1 MPFNLADFSNAY
13 IGGQQINLDLQERQQ
28 DLQLKKQQVE
38 ANRLQMQQQQAA
50 AAQQQQYSQAMQQL
64 FAKAD
69 AADKTTKD
77 AADPENSNPAAKAA
91 ADNAQRFQQLAKLS
105 FSFGRPDEGVKF
117 QQEADKEADRVAK
130 IQSVQDDKAAESLKT
145 VAQSAGAA
153 LASDDLM
160 ATQKDMFET
169 VKQKQGLAA
178 ALQIPTDKA
187 GYKSWLEQRQLQAVS
202 AKDQLEFKRKMADDA
217 ESKRRWQ
224 AEEDDKAR
232 QRQIEWSHLALQR
245 QNQQM
250 DPPTTKDIDGFVYQ
264 YDPKGSVKGERLDS
278 DGRWVKMGITQ
289 GALAHRDKE
298 VLFSTQVGEIASSL
312 GRIAELNANLTEGT
326 FSKMGDK
333 HTYLGSL
340 MAVGGNKA
348 TTAQQQDLAI
358 AMKGMG
364 QEAAVIATM
373 GTGRGPTQ
381 SLKDEFN
388 SMIAPQAG
396 DTNFAIQFR
405 YANLRDWT
413 LVRLNSADTSFLKPA
428 EKEKLEAAKK
438 EFEKL
443 PSTADVI
450 AAARVKGS
458 PIADKTLQ
466 QGLRSQKQLWDL
478 IQQHDAEASAAGATK
493 PAADGGHAIDSIL
506 DKYK

>member
-69 AADKTTKD
+69 TADKTAKD

-91 ADNAQRFQQLAKLS
+91 ADNAQRFQQLAKIS

-117 QQEADKEADRVAK
+117 QQEANREADRVAK
-130 IQSVQDDKAAESLKT
+130 IQSAQDDKAAESLKT
-145 VAQSAGAA
+145 VAQAAGAA
-153 LASDDLM
+153 LSSDDLM
-160 ATQKDMFET
+160 STQKGMFET

-178 ALQIPTDKA
+178 ALQIPTDKV

-202 AKDQLEFKRKMADDA
+202 AKDQLEFKKKMADDV
-217 ESKRRWQ
+217 ENKRRWQ
-224 AEEDDKAR
+224 VEEEDKAK
-232 QRQIEWSHLALQR
+232 QRQIEYTRIALQR

-250 DPPTTKDIDGFVYQ
+250 DAPTTKDIDGFVYQ
-264 YDPKGSVKGERLDS
+264 YDPKGTVKGERLDTDS
-278 DGRWVKMGITQ
+278 KWVKMGVTQ
-289 GALAHRDKE
+289 GALSHRGKE
-298 VLFSTQVGEIASSL
+298 KLFVTNVGEMSNSL
-312 GRIAELNANLTEGT
+312 GRIADMNAGLTEGT

-348 TTAQQQDLAI
+348 TPAQQQALAVSMTGI
-358 AMKGMG
+358 G
-364 QEAAVIATM
+364 QEAAVIATV
-373 GTGRGPTQ
+373 GTGRGPNQKLTE
-381 SLKDEFN
+381 EFQR
-388 SMIAPQAG
+388 MIAPQAG
-396 DTNFAIQFR
+396 DTNFTVQYR

-413 LVRLNSADTSFLKPA
+413 LVRINSADTSFLKPE
-428 EKEKLEAAKK
+428 EKEQLEKVK
-438 EFEKL
+438 QSFEKL
-443 PSTADVI
+443 PSTADII

-458 PIADKTLQ
+458 PISEKTLQ
-466 QGLRSQKQLWDL
+466 AGMKSQQQLWEQ
-478 IQQHDAEASAAGATK
+478 IQKHDAESSGAA
-493 PAADGGHAIDSIL
+493 PQSADGGHAIDSIL